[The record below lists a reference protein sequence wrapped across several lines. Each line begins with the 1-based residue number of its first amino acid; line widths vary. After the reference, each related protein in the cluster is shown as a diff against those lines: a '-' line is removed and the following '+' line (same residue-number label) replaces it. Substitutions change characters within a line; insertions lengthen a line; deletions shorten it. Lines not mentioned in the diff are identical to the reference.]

1 MVERGKADDIYIAT
15 SGVGEI
21 LSPRPIRPQAAR
33 VGDLVLVSGDIGRHG
48 MAVTA
53 ACEGL
58 GFEPPIKSDCAP
70 LAEPVFALLDAGIDV
85 HCLRDCTRG
94 GLATAL
100 IEIAHCSDVTIAI
113 WQRDIPVSPPVR
125 GACEIL
131 GLDPLYVANEG
142 RFAAIVAAGN
152 AERALAL
159 LNRHGGDAA
168 IIGKVV
174 AHHGG
179 TSLKMETL
187 GNDLALD
194 LQTGEQLP
202 RIC

>member
-1 MVERGKADDIYIAT
+1 MAVM
-15 SGVGEI
+15 
-21 LSPRPIRPQAAR
+21 AAR
-33 VGDLVLVSGDIGRHG
+33 
-48 MAVTA
+48 
-53 ACEGL
+53 EGL

-70 LAEPVFALLDAGIDV
+70 LAEPVFALFDAGIDV

-100 IEIAHCSDVTIAI
+100 IEIANCSDVTIAI
-113 WQRDIPVSPPVR
+113 GQRDNPVSPPVR

-142 RFAAIVAAGN
+142 RFAATVAAGD
-152 AERALAL
+152 AERALAFL
-159 LNRHGGDAA
+159 DRHGEDTA

-174 AHHGG
+174 ARQGG
-179 TSLKMETL
+179 TSLNMKTL

-194 LQTGEQLP
+194 LQTGEQIAAHLLRRRGLP
-202 RIC
+202 ERQGPERSYCGDPISMRSRCSGTRTSQPSS